1 MLSPDN
7 YVQGGSQGENRY
19 SYVLNNPLK
28 YSDPSGE
35 NPLGLLALIGP
46 VDGTMTAAELVA
58 LHAAEAAALGTA
70 VATGVI
76 VVAYVALYV
85 ADVAQSV
92 QAANTLN
99 NQARDNTQVGTS
111 GWVVMVQYSPQVQG
125 SAEPRD
131 ISPKRFYTPSGQF

>member
-7 YVQGGSQGENRY
+7 YTQGGSQGENRY

-35 NPLGLLALIGP
+35 NPLGLLL
-46 VDGTMTAAELVA
+46 GTIVQHSLTDAELIA
-58 LHAAEAAALGTA
+58 LHAAEAAALG
-70 VATGVI
+70 
-76 VVAYVALYV
+76 ALYV

-99 NQARDNTQVGTS
+99 NQARDNTQVNTS
-111 GWVVMVQYSPQVQG
+111 GWVAQVQYSPTTQ
-125 SAEPRD
+125 
-131 ISPKRFYTPSGQF
+131 PKKNL